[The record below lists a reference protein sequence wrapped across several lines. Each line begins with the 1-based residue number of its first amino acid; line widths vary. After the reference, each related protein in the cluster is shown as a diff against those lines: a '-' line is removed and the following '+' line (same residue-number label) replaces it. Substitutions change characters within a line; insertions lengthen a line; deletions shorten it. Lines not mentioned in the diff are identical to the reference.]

1 MLCLLKHTCHT
12 YQHLMFYLV
21 ISHDVPRQHNGVSE
35 GAKTTEVDE
44 VEPGGRVENE
54 GGIVSDPMD

>member
-1 MLCLLKHTCHT
+1 
-12 YQHLMFYLV
+12 MFYLV